1 MKAMKLVFP
10 RYCLK
15 RMIERQVSVEEV
27 RAVLEMGELIE
38 QYAADEPPRY
48 LMLGWS
54 GSRPIHVIAEDDPVS
69 GETTVVTAY
78 EPERKLWKAG
88 FKERKGVRG

>member
-1 MKAMKLVFP
+1 MNAMKLVFP

-15 RMIERQVSVEEV
+15 RMIERQVSVDEV
-27 RAVLEMGELIE
+27 RSVLDTGELIE
-38 QYAADEPPRY
+38 RYAADEPLRY

-54 GSRPIHVIAEDDPVS
+54 GNRPIHVIAEDDPVS

-88 FKERKGVRG
+88 FKKRKGVLK

>member
-1 MKAMKLVFP
+1 
-10 RYCLK
+10 
-15 RMIERQVSVEEV
+15 MIERQVSVEEV

-88 FKERKGVRG
+88 FKERKGVRK

>member
-1 MKAMKLVFP
+1 MNTMKLVFP

-15 RMIERQVSVEEV
+15 RMIERQIGVDDV
-27 RAVLEMGELIE
+27 RNVLDTGELIE
-38 QYAADEPPRY
+38 RYAADEPPRC

-54 GSRPIHVIAEDDPVS
+54 DSRPIHVIAEDDPVS

-88 FKERKGVRG
+88 FKERKGVRK

>member
-1 MKAMKLVFP
+1 MKLVFP

-15 RMIERQVSVEEV
+15 RMIERQVSVDEV
-27 RAVLEMGELIE
+27 RSVLDTGELIE
-38 QYAADEPPRY
+38 RYAADEPPRY
-48 LMLGWS
+48 LVLGWS

-69 GETTVVTAY
+69 CETTVVTAY

-88 FKERKGVRG
+88 FKERKGVRK